1 MVTVSAPGKL
11 VLCGEHAVLH
21 GQPAI
26 VMAINRRMRVKMRL
40 RNDNIIAIKS
50 HKFGIVNLKFAD
62 LETEKCAD
70 KWYGS
75 VAFLVRKLLSAGCG
89 IDIDITSQIED
100 VGFGSSG
107 ALFSCVAY
115 GLLKITINS
124 ITMNSKIKLLFYIL
138 DLYREFN
145 KLRNKSAIQPSG
157 IDIVAS
163 VLGGVAYFYPK
174 KKVVEKLDFGLLK
187 NTKLTAI
194 FTGQRT
200 NKKLVRDVIFYAK
213 HRKRIYKKI
222 GKIVKKVRKAIIK
235 KKRRKMFSL
244 LRKNQKM
251 LHKLGMSNITIS
263 RIISQCKKKKIIAK
277 ISGSGLGDCVLALGK
292 IDINDKRC
300 FDIEVDEKGIEI
312 E

>member
-75 VAFLVRKLLSAGCG
+75 IAFLVRKLLSAGCG

-124 ITMNSKIKLLFYIL
+124 ITISSKIKLLFYIL

-145 KLRNKSAIQPSG
+145 KLTNKSSIQPSG

-163 VLGGVAYFYPK
+163 VLGGVAYFKNK
-174 KKVVEKLDFGLLK
+174 KKVVEKLD
-187 NTKLTAI
+187 
-194 FTGQRT
+194 
-200 NKKLVRDVIFYAK
+200 
-213 HRKRIYKKI
+213 
-222 GKIVKKVRKAIIK
+222 
-235 KKRRKMFSL
+235 
-244 LRKNQKM
+244 
-251 LHKLGMSNITIS
+251 
-263 RIISQCKKKKIIAK
+263 
-277 ISGSGLGDCVLALGK
+277 LA
-292 IDINDKRC
+292 C
-300 FDIEVDEKGIEI
+300 
-312 E
+312 